1 MSQVTTPRTLP
12 RALRPFGVARYR
24 VLVGALTLSL
34 LGTGM
39 WLVAVVWQVID
50 LGGGP
55 VQLSQVA
62 TGAAGGAVAAVL
74 FGGVLADRVSQR
86 WILLGIEATKA
97 LVIGG
102 AAWLSLSGHLELWH
116 MVVLAVVIGVTDGFF
131 YPAYT
136 SLLPTILPADQLLA
150 ANGVEGM
157 MRPALMQAAGPA
169 LASVALA
176 AASPGVA
183 LALVAGSQ
191 VLAVVG
197 LSRLRTAQEDGVPDG
212 GDAPAAR
219 DGAGGASERD
229 GGGGRAHP
237 LRGLVTDLR
246 EGFTYMVR
254 TPWLLGT
261 LLFACGWVL
270 MMMGPIDVLL
280 PFAVRDQAG
289 GGPGDFALV
298 LAAFGIGSAIGSLAV
313 ASWRLPRRYLTV
325 LVASWALGSL
335 PLVAV
340 GLTNR
345 LSVMVA
351 ALFVVGVTSGIGNV
365 IWGTLLQRRVPPA
378 LLGRVSAL
386 DFFVS
391 LLLMPV
397 SMALAGP
404 VGEAIGLRPV
414 FVVASLVPVLF
425 GLAVWLL
432 ARMPRDEV
440 AHPLEASIPTVDGP
454 AAAEPADMHPVA

>member
-1 MSQVTTPRTLP
+1 MSAAQTPTPPTTSTLP
-12 RALRPFGVARYR
+12 RALRPFAVAQYR

-55 VQLSQVA
+55 VELSQVA
-62 TGAAGGAVAAVL
+62 TGAAAGAVVAAL

-86 WILLGIEATKA
+86 WILLGVEATKA
-97 LVIGG
+97 VLVGV
-102 AAWLSLSGHLELWH
+102 AAWLSLTGTLELWH
-116 MVVLAVVIGVTDGFF
+116 MVLLAVVVGATDGFF

-136 SLLPTILPADQLLA
+136 AILPTILPPEQLLA

-169 LASVALA
+169 LASAALA
-176 AASPGVA
+176 AASPGLA
-183 LALVAGSQ
+183 LAAVAASQ
-191 VLAVVG
+191 LLAVVG
-197 LSRLRTAQEDGVPDG
+197 LALLRTAPVRRER
-212 GDAPAAR
+212 AAA
-219 DGAGGASERD
+219 D
-229 GGGGRAHP
+229 AHP
-237 LRGLVTDLR
+237 LRAIGADLR
-246 EGFTYMVR
+246 EGFVYMAR

-270 MMMGPIDVLL
+270 LMMGPIEVLL

-289 GGPGDFALV
+289 GGPREFALV
-298 LAAFGIGSAIGSLAV
+298 LAAFGVGSAIGSFAV
-313 ASWRLPRRYLTV
+313 ASWRLPRRYLTALV
-325 LVASWALGSL
+325 LAWAVGSL
-335 PLVAV
+335 PLVTVGLTNQLWVMVAAVFAV
-340 GLTNR
+340 GLT
-345 LSVMVA
+345 
-351 ALFVVGVTSGIGNV
+351 SGMGNV

-378 LLGRVSAL
+378 LLGRVSSL

-404 VGEAIGLRPV
+404 IGEAIGLRPV
-414 FVVASLVPVLF
+414 FVVAPLVPVLF
-425 GLAVWLL
+425 GVLAWLL
-432 ARMPRDEV
+432 ARMPRDEME
-440 AHPLEASIPTVDGP
+440 HPLDRKIPTPEGTL
-454 AAAEPADMHPVA
+454 AG